1 MTVARFLI
9 ARQVMR
15 AIAFF
20 AVLLVAGCSGS
31 AVTDA
36 GSELKVLADTE
47 WELAS
52 IEGSPVPARHRVTLN
67 FEHDQLGGYAGC
79 NWYGGAYRQTGSK
92 LELGET
98 QQTLRA
104 CAEPA
109 ANDRETAYLSAF
121 GRVSRWSVE
130 NGRLHLRDA
139 AGNPLLVY
147 DRRVPLRMNP
157 DDLIGT
163 EWRLRSMEG
172 AKIPTGYTIT
182 LDFDRG
188 HIEGFA
194 GCRGFTG
201 TYTAAGDEI
210 DVTSISMNETECR
223 DEGRLLFEGQF
234 TTDLS
239 ESVNWDLEGDTLTL
253 VTHPGRKL
261 IFDRR

>member
-1 MTVARFLI
+1 
-9 ARQVMR
+9 MR
-15 AIAFF
+15 LFAF

-36 GSELKVLADTE
+36 TSELKVLADTE
-47 WELAS
+47 WELVS
-52 IEGSPVPARHRVTLN
+52 IEGNPVPAKPRVTLT

-79 NWYGGAYRQTGSK
+79 NWFGGTYAQTGSR
-92 LELGET
+92 LELGDM

-104 CAEPA
+104 CAERA
-109 ANDRETAYLSAF
+109 ANDRETAYLRAF

-130 NGRLHLRDA
+130 NGQLHLRDDS
-139 AGNPLLVY
+139 GNTLLVY

-172 AKIPTGYTIT
+172 ARVPTGSTIT
-182 LDFDRG
+182 LELERG
-188 HIEGFA
+188 RIEGFA

-201 TYTAAGDEI
+201 TYTAEGDEI
-210 DVTSISMNETECR
+210 DITTISMNEMECR

-239 ESVNWDLEGDTLTL
+239 ETVNYELEGDTLTL

-261 IFDRR
+261 VFDRR